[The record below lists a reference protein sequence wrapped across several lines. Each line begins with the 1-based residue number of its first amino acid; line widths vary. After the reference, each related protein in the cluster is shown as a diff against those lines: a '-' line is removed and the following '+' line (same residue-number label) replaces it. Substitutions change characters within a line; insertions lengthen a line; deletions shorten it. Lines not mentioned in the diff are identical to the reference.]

1 VDVHNL
7 MFSTTAEDASLL
19 LYDTV
24 NGCVF
29 VTVLK
34 DHCAFKT
41 LKAKH
46 RMTQH
51 HIP

>member
-1 VDVHNL
+1 MNVHNP

-19 LYDTV
+19 WYDPV
-24 NGCVF
+24 NDSVF

-41 LKAKH
+41 LTAN
-46 RMTQH
+46 TQ
-51 HIP
+51 